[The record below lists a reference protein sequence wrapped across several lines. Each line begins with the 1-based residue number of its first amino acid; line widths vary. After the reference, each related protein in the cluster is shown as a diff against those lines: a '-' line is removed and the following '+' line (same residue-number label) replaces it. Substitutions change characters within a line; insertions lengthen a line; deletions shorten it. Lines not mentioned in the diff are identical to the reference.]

1 MGAFEHYA
9 VAVDGVVDMSRS
21 VGAGKCHIRGSGVAF
36 ALVAQAQRGPCRWLE
51 LRAVGAF
58 ADCDFRGD
66 FGLGGEVDGECE
78 FVGTTVAVGVV
89 NLPRDVGAVNL
100 YRREGER
107 LPQNIPFTGSV
118 TPTALRGAAEGLA
131 TVTSEL
137 CRGV

>member
-1 MGAFEHYA
+1 MPSQIVTFA
-9 VAVDGVVDMSRS
+9 VTS
-21 VGAGKCHIRGSGVAF
+21 
-36 ALVAQAQRGPCRWLE
+36 
-51 LRAVGAF
+51 
-58 ADCDFRGD
+58 
-66 FGLGGEVDGECE
+66 GLGGEVDGECE

-131 TVTSEL
+131 TVTSIVSRRMKPPRML
-137 CRGV
+137 PL